1 MGIPVE
7 DLTTSWEYEIPI
19 EFWIHLII
27 LRLIDLSI
35 VLVRMTK
42 SVKLI
47 QGILNISGQSARTQT
62 PQWNLLLS
70 LLLISHNWLSYR
82 TSFVL
87 FYPWVS
93 SSLLCFPAC
102 FRQNKNE
109 AKLFSQPAGKASEGS
124 AKEVQTSTLS
134 KPEPLLP
141 FTTSTNF
148 H

>member
-47 QGILNISGQSARTQT
+47 QGILNISEQSARTQT

-70 LLLISHNWLSYR
+70 LLLISHNWLSIELPLF
-82 TSFVL
+82 SFTPGSLQVCFAFLRVL
-87 FYPWVS
+87 GRIRMRRSYF
-93 SSLLCFPAC
+93 LNRL
-102 FRQNKNE
+102 
-109 AKLFSQPAGKASEGS
+109 AKLVKDQLRKFK
-124 AKEVQTSTLS
+124 
-134 KPEPLLP
+134 LP
-141 FTTSTNF
+141 PYQSLNRCCPTSTNF